1 MGTTEPLRGRK
12 MGLGFD
18 TTFGFLK
25 TGFEYPFLKVG
36 RAYIYRARVE

>member
-18 TTFGFLK
+18 TTFGFFK
-25 TGFEYPFLKVG
+25 TGFEYPLNFKQ
-36 RAYIYRARVE
+36 EM